1 MSSLAVIPA
10 RMESS
15 RFFGK
20 PLAHIAG
27 IPMITHCYER
37 ALLCPE
43 IDNVVIATPNKEI
56 MDYCKQNNIE
66 SILTSPHH
74 QRATERAQE
83 VLNILDPKRQRI
95 KKIILIQGDEP
106 QTNPED
112 CSKLL
117 ASINDQNPV
126 CNLVFKIER
135 DQANDKNIVKAVI
148 ASNNEIL
155 FFSRSPV
162 PHNANDYFRQLG
174 LITFTAESLDEYTSL
189 APTSLEVIESIDMMR
204 FIENK
209 VSITAVFSSTNIIGV
224 DLAEHISLVEKQFEN
239 DKFIELYKAKY
250 A

>member
-1 MSSLAVIPA
+1 MSTLAVIPA

-20 PLAHIAG
+20 PLAKICG
-27 IPMITHCYER
+27 IPMIAHCYER

-43 IDNVVIATPNKEI
+43 IDHAVVATPNAEI
-56 MDYCKQNNIE
+56 MDYCRKNNIE
-66 SILTSPHH
+66 SIFTSPNH

-83 VLNILDPKRQRI
+83 VLNILDPKRQKI

-106 QTNPED
+106 QTNPQD

-117 ASINDQNPV
+117 DSLNDQQSV
-126 CNLVFKIER
+126 CNLVFEIDKEH
-135 DQANDKNIVKAVI
+135 ASDKNIVKAVI
-148 ASNNEIL
+148 ASNDEIL

-162 PHNANDYFRQLG
+162 PHNGEHYFRQLG
-174 LITFTAESLDEYTSL
+174 LIAFTAESLDQYTSL
-189 APTSLEVIESIDMMR
+189 VPTSLEVIESIDMMR
-204 FIENK
+204 FLENK

-224 DLAEHISLVEKQFEN
+224 DLAEHISLVEKQFQN
-239 DKFIELYKAKY
+239 DKFIDLYQTKY

>member
-20 PLAHIAG
+20 PLAHITG
-27 IPMITHCYER
+27 IPMIAHCYER
-37 ALLCPE
+37 ALLCSE
-43 IDNVVIATPNKEI
+43 IDRVVIATPNKEI
-56 MDYCKQNNIE
+56 IDYCDKNNIE
-66 SILTSPHH
+66 SIYTSPSH

-83 VLNILDPKRQRI
+83 VLNILDPQRQAI

-117 ASINDQNPV
+117 SSLNDQHPV
-126 CNLVFKIER
+126 CNLVFQIER

-162 PHNANDYFRQLG
+162 PYNANEYFRQLG
-174 LITFTAESLDEYTSL
+174 LIAFTAESLDKYTSL

-204 FIENK
+204 FLENK

-224 DLAEHISLVEKQFEN
+224 DLAEHISLVEKQFQN
-239 DKFIELYKAKY
+239 DKFLQLYKAKY

>member
-20 PLAHIAG
+20 PLAHIIG

-43 IDNVVIATPNKEI
+43 IDRVVIATPNEEI

-66 SILTSPHH
+66 SILTSSHH

-83 VLNILDPKRQRI
+83 ALNILDPKRERI
-95 KKIILIQGDEP
+95 RKIILIQGDEP
-106 QTNPED
+106 QTNPQD

-117 ASINDQNPV
+117 SSLNDQNPV
-126 CNLVFKIER
+126 CNLVFQIER

-148 ASNNEIL
+148 ASNDEIL

-162 PHNANDYFRQLG
+162 PYNANEHFRQLG
-174 LITFTAESLDEYTSL
+174 LIAFAAESLDKYTSL
-189 APTSLEVIESIDMMR
+189 VPTSLEVIESIDMMR
-204 FIENK
+204 FLENK
-209 VSITAVFSSTNIIGV
+209 VSINAVFSSTNIIGV
-224 DLAEHISLVEKQFEN
+224 DLSEHISLVEKQFQN
-239 DKFIELYKAKY
+239 DKFLQLYKAKY

>member
-20 PLAHIAG
+20 PLAHIVG

-43 IDNVVIATPNKEI
+43 IDHVVIATPNEEI
-56 MDYCKQNNIE
+56 MDYCKKNNIE
-66 SILTSPHH
+66 SILTSPNH

-83 VLNILDPKRQRI
+83 VLNIMDPKRQRI

-117 ASINDQNPV
+117 ASLNDQNPV
-126 CNLVFKIER
+126 CNLVFQIER

-148 ASNNEIL
+148 ASNDEIL

-162 PHNANDYFRQLG
+162 PHNANEYFRQLG
-174 LITFTAESLDEYTSL
+174 LIAFTAESLDKYTSL
-189 APTSLEVIESIDMMR
+189 APTLLEVIESIDMMR
-204 FIENK
+204 FLENE

-224 DLAEHISLVEKQFEN
+224 DLEQHISLVEKQFEN
-239 DKFIELYKAKY
+239 DKFLELYKAKY

>member
-20 PLAHIAG
+20 PLAHISG

-43 IDNVVIATPNKEI
+43 IDHVVIATPNKEI

-83 VLNILDPKRQRI
+83 VLNILDPKRERI

-117 ASINDQNPV
+117 ASINDQHPV
-126 CNLVFKIER
+126 CNLVFQIER

-162 PHNANDYFRQLG
+162 PHNANDYYRQLG
-174 LITFTAESLDEYTSL
+174 LITFTAESLDKYTSL
-189 APTSLEVIESIDMMR
+189 APTSLEVVESIDMMR
-204 FIENK
+204 FLENK

-224 DLAEHISLVEKQFEN
+224 DLAEHISMVEKRFEN

>member
-20 PLAHIAG
+20 PLAHIVG
-27 IPMITHCYER
+27 IPMIAHCYER
-37 ALLCPE
+37 ALLCPH
-43 IDNVVIATPNKEI
+43 IDRIVIATPNEEI

-66 SILTSPHH
+66 SILTSPNH

-106 QTNPED
+106 QTNPDD

-117 ASINDQNPV
+117 VSINDQNPV
-126 CNLVFKIER
+126 CNLVFEIEME
-135 DQANDKNIVKAVI
+135 QANDKNIVKAVI
-148 ASNNEIL
+148 SSNDEIL

-162 PHNANDYFRQLG
+162 PHGVNEYYRQLG
-174 LITFTAESLDEYTSL
+174 LIGFTAESLDKYTSL
-189 APTSLEVIESIDMMR
+189 EPTPLEVIESIDMMR
-204 FIENK
+204 YLENN
-209 VSITAVFSSTNIIGV
+209 VSITAVLSSCNIIGV
-224 DLAEHISLVEKQFEN
+224 DLKEHISLVEKQLQN
-239 DKFIELYKAKY
+239 DKFFELYKAKY
-250 A
+250 I

>member
-1 MSSLAVIPA
+1 MNTLAVIPA

-20 PLAHIAG
+20 PLAKICK
-27 IPMITHCYER
+27 IPMIAHCYER
-37 ALLCPE
+37 ALLCPD
-43 IDNVVIATPNKEI
+43 IDHVVIATPNDEI
-56 MDYCKQNNIE
+56 MDYCNNNNIE
-66 SILTSPHH
+66 SILTSSHH

-83 VLNILDPKRQRI
+83 VLGILDPQRQRV

-117 ASINDQNPV
+117 TCLNDQHPV
-126 CNLVFKIER
+126 CNLVFQIER

-148 ASNNEIL
+148 ASNDEIL
-155 FFSRSPV
+155 FFSRSTV
-162 PHNANDYFRQLG
+162 PHNANEYFRQLG
-174 LITFTAESLDEYTSL
+174 LIAFTAKSLDEYTSL
-189 APTSLEVIESIDMMR
+189 APSSLEVVESIDMMR
-204 FIENK
+204 FLENK

-239 DKFIELYKAKY
+239 DKFIELYKTKY

>member
-20 PLAHIAG
+20 PLAHIVG
-27 IPMITHCYER
+27 IPMISHCYER

-43 IDNVVIATPNKEI
+43 IDHVVIATPNKEI
-56 MDYCKQNNIE
+56 MDYCKHNKIE
-66 SILTSPHH
+66 SIFTSPNH

-117 ASINDQNPV
+117 SSLNDQNPV
-126 CNLVFKIER
+126 CNLVFQIER
-135 DQANDKNIVKAVI
+135 DQADDKNIVKAVL
-148 ASNNEIL
+148 ASNDEIL

-162 PHNANDYFRQLG
+162 PHNADKYFRQLG
-174 LITFTAESLDEYTSL
+174 LIAFTAESLDKYTSL
-189 APTSLEVIESIDMMR
+189 DPTLLEVIESIDMMR
-204 FIENK
+204 FLENE

-224 DLAEHISLVEKQFEN
+224 DLVEHISLVEKQFEN